1 MPALFADRLSGGRA
15 VACGALLALLLI
27 PGTAFAAQDVRSTW
41 RAQGLQGYDGIVS
54 YRIPIVVR
62 DRDAAVLLGPPA
74 YGGYE
79 VYAGTRLL
87 GRSRGWS
94 SPLAFGF
101 SHVFR
106 VSAEAI
112 GGDGTVVLTLRA
124 RRIGWISDR
133 DPESGP
139 VSGVLTTGE
148 YRRPRGPHP
157 RQLERPSARGGS
169 AARPGRALRVRR
181 PPPPPAL
188 QPPPQT
194 GRAPLVRPLALA
206 FAINT
211 FASTYWI
218 YELTASRASRH
229 ADERPDRPSRRGA
242 GDPVPL
248 AFLLAAHL
256 PSAPR
261 LSALP
266 CRAGRFHRP
275 VAELRPVLASST
287 RAGSGS
293 CRCW

>member
-74 YGGYE
+74 FGGYE

-101 SHVFR
+101 SHVFC
-106 VSAEAI
+106 VPAEAI

-124 RRIGWISDR
+124 RRLGWISDR

-148 YRRPRGPHP
+148 YGALADRI
-157 RQLERPSARGGS
+157 
-169 AARPGRALRVRR
+169 RASWSGHLLAHAGVRR
-181 PPPPPAL
+181 VAGEGGVSILSRSPPTTF
-188 QPPPQT
+188 T
-194 GRAPLVRPLALA
+194 GHVLRRRAQ
-206 FAINT
+206 
-211 FASTYWI
+211 
-218 YELTASRASRH
+218 
-229 ADERPDRPSRRGA
+229 
-242 GDPVPL
+242 
-248 AFLLAAHL
+248 
-256 PSAPR
+256 
-261 LSALP
+261 
-266 CRAGRFHRP
+266 RAG
-275 VAELRPVLASST
+275 
-287 RAGSGS
+287 
-293 CRCW
+293 